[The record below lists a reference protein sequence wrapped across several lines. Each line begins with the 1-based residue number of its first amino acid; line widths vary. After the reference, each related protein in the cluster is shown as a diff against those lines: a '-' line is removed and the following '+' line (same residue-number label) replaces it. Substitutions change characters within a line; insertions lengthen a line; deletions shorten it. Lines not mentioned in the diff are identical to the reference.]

1 MRDEPGEAELTGAAT
16 SAFATDRSFN
26 ERGREVLS
34 PEVEIQIIAAVV
46 AAACA
51 LVGVFL
57 VLRRLALMSDAISHS
72 ILFGIVIAFFYTE
85 DITSPLLI
93 VAATA
98 TGVLAVILVELLNR
112 TRLVKQDASIA
123 LVFPLLFSIG
133 VILIVRY
140 AEDVHLDV
148 DAVLLGELAF
158 APFNRL
164 VIASTDYGARML
176 WVMSVI
182 LVLNAAFIA
191 LCYKELKVSTF
202 DSLLAGTLGF
212 SPAIIHYALMTLVSV
227 TTVGAFNA
235 VGAIL
240 VVALMIAPPAAAYL
254 LTDRLSRM
262 ILYSIAIGIASAL
275 SGYWL
280 ARWLDASIAGSMATM
295 AGGLFLVAWLFA
307 AERGLLAI
315 AARRRRQVWEFAQTV
330 LAIHLHNHEST
341 AAAATENRIEHLR
354 EGLRWRLDFAREV
367 VRRAQKTGLV
377 KRDETGNLALTNEG
391 RALARDAV
399 TQ

>member
-1 MRDEPGEAELTGAAT
+1 M
-16 SAFATDRSFN
+16 
-26 ERGREVLS
+26 LS
-34 PEVEIQIIAAVV
+34 PEFEIQIIAAVV

-72 ILFGIVIAFFYTE
+72 ILFGIVLAFFYTE

-93 VAATA
+93 LAATA

-140 AEDVHLDV
+140 AENVHLDV

-164 VIASTDYGARML
+164 VIAGKDYGARML

-182 LVLNAAFIA
+182 LALNAAFVA
-191 LCYKELKVSTF
+191 LCFKELKISTF
-202 DSLLAGTLGF
+202 DSLLAGALGF

-227 TTVGAFNA
+227 TTVGAFDA

-262 ILYSIAIGIASAL
+262 ILYSIAIGVASAL

-295 AGGLFLVAWLFA
+295 AGVLFLAAWLFA

-330 LAIHLHNHEST
+330 LAIHLHNHENT
-341 AAAATENRIEHLR
+341 EAAATENRIEHLG

-367 VRRAQKTGLV
+367 VRRAQRKGLV
-377 KRDETGNLALTNEG
+377 KRDEIGILELTNEG
-391 RALARDAV
+391 RVLARDAV